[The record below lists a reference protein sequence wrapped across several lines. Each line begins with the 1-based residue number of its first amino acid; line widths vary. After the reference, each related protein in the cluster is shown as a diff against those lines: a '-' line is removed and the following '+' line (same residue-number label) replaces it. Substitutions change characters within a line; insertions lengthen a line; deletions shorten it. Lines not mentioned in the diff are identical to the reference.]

1 MPDRRRWIWSN
12 KQANRSTVKLQL
24 LNFITRMQ
32 HPIHS
37 EQINQICDL
46 LPSNR
51 AGSSRSSCSNLQAS
65 AYHYLTSGL
74 IQP

>member
-1 MPDRRRWIWSN
+1 MPDRRGWIWSN
-12 KQANRSTVKLQL
+12 KQANRSTFKLQL

-32 HPIHS
+32 HPIHL

-51 AGSSRSSCSNLQAS
+51 AGASRSSSSNLQAS